1 MKHLIYRLK
10 FFLGLDTQTKRIK
23 QRELKTKALIKEKR
37 SDFDRWKSDSELL
50 ANWNERTAILAS
62 YIQADTHIIEFGAGA
77 MYLKT
82 LLNHVASYTPS
93 DIVKR
98 HETTLVCDL
107 NQPIDFDLTRY
118 DVAVFSGV
126 LEYVYDI
133 DNVVKTMSE
142 ANINQLILSYCC
154 SDIVTLTRTKNG
166 WLSDYTR
173 PELEAIFL
181 SNGYNITDYREWH
194 KQSIFNLIKRIDS

>member
-1 MKHLIYRLK
+1 MKQVIHRLK
-10 FFLGLDTQTKRIK
+10 KLLRLDKQSRLTK

-37 SDFDRWKSDSELL
+37 SDFDRWKSDAELL
-50 ANWNERTAILAS
+50 PNWNERTAILAS
-62 YIQADTHIIEFGAGA
+62 YIQPDAHIIEFGAGA
-77 MYLKT
+77 MYMKT
-82 LLNHVASYTPS
+82 LLRHVKSYTPS

-98 HETTLVCDL
+98 DETTIICDL
-107 NQPIDFDLTRY
+107 NKPINFDLTVY

-133 DNVVKTMSE
+133 DTVVKTMSK
-142 ANINQLILSYCC
+142 ANIQQLILSYCC

-181 SNGYNITDYREWH
+181 SNGYDIADYREWH
-194 KQSIFNLIKRIDS
+194 NQSIFNLIKRVDS

>member
-1 MKHLIYRLK
+1 MKQVIHRLK
-10 FFLGLDTQTKRIK
+10 KLLRLDKQSRLTK

-37 SDFDRWKSDSELL
+37 SDFDRWKSDAELL

-62 YIQADTHIIEFGAGA
+62 YIQPDTHIIEFGAGA

-82 LLNHVASYTPS
+82 LLKHVTSYTPS

-98 HETTLVCDL
+98 DETTIICDL
-107 NQPIDFDLTRY
+107 NKPINFDLTVY

-133 DNVVKTMSE
+133 DAVVKTMSK

-154 SDIVTLTRTKNG
+154 SDIVALTRTKNG
-166 WLSDYTR
+166 WLSDYTK

-181 SNGYNITDYREWH
+181 SNGYNIIDYREWH
-194 KQSIFNLIKRIDS
+194 KQSIFNLIKRVDS